1 MTSENSA
8 DRVRA
13 FIAIPLPQ
21 DLKKSLAALQRQL
34 LSDNPG
40 LKPVAPDN
48 LHLTLRF
55 LGDRRQD
62 ELADI
67 GRIMLSVAARK
78 RFFNVL
84 LEGLGVFP
92 NLRRPRVLWV
102 GLNPPD
108 EIIALAGLL
117 NDNLALLGLP
127 PEQQPF
133 RPHLTLGRFKNQ
145 KQRAVSLCP
154 FLTQCYGSL
163 KIDRMVVYR
172 SNLTRAGAIHT
183 PLVTAE
189 LAAVEG

>member
-13 FIAIPLPQ
+13 FIAIPLQQ
-21 DLKKSLAALQRQL
+21 DLKNALAALQQRL

-40 LKPVAPDN
+40 LKPVASDN

-55 LGDRRQD
+55 LGDRSQD

-67 GRIMLSVAARK
+67 GRIMLSVGARK

-92 NLRRPRVLWV
+92 NQRRPRVLWV

-108 EIIALAGLL
+108 EIISLAGLL
-117 NDNLALLGLP
+117 NENLALLGLP
-127 PEQQPF
+127 PEPQPF
-133 RPHLTLGRFKNQ
+133 RPHLTLGRFKYP
-145 KQRAVSLCP
+145 KQRVISLCP
-154 FLTQCYGSL
+154 FLSQCYGSL
-163 KIDRMVVYR
+163 KIDRMVLYR
-172 SNLTRAGAIHT
+172 SHLTRAGAIHT
-183 PLVTAE
+183 PLVTAG
-189 LAAVEG
+189 LAAVEV